1 MCSVGVRHR
10 DRPDVCQPRTKIVNN
25 CCSWCHTLGDGQ
37 RHLICNQLTNHSL
50 TITIVVPRHFTAGT
64 CLGKSRRCSSH
75 RRCALCGTCDII
87 APALHARIAR
97 KRRRIRQH
105 RRRCQVSFESQ
116 VVGDDSDVTAR

>member
-1 MCSVGVRHR
+1 MCSVAVGYR
-10 DRPDVCQPRTKIVNN
+10 DRSDIGQSRAEIVYDGRRR
-25 CCSWCHTLGDGQ
+25 CHTLGDGQ

-87 APALHARIAR
+87 TPALHARIAR

-105 RRRCQVSFESQ
+105 RRRQKASLELE
-116 VVGDDSDVTAR
+116 VVGDDSDVVA